1 MDDRRMNGEEDLRAV
16 HRHLGALGRWNGGR

>member
-1 MDDRRMNGEEDLRAV
+1 MNGEEDLRAV